1 MERVDPNALSG
12 APHRP
17 AASNQRLAVK
27 PLHPMRRFTF
37 HRLWAMVLKAA
48 VSAVRSPRHAWK
60 KTSSSLEDAF
70 ISLMDQA
77 KDNFA

>member
-1 MERVDPNALSG
+1 
-12 APHRP
+12 
-17 AASNQRLAVK
+17 
-27 PLHPMRRFTF
+27 MRRFTF